1 MAFDVDEEMS
11 GMEEKIIAIMC
22 FKFLTIKICSQFSAA
37 KLNFIQELLQFIYSP
52 FLKSYLATLL
62 AYLP

>member
-22 FKFLTIKICSQFSAA
+22 FKFLTIIVFQMLYKFVRISM
-37 KLNFIQELLQFIYSP
+37 
-52 FLKSYLATLL
+52 
-62 AYLP
+62 LPN